1 MKKEVFMKKSTIF
14 IVLTAAVIVI
24 TAAGCKGV
32 DVKWDWQLL
41 FESVAAQ
48 FIPAV
53 KGGSYAELK

>member
-1 MKKEVFMKKSTIF
+1 MKKSTIF
-14 IVLTAAVIVI
+14 IVFTAAVIVI

-41 FESVAAQ
+41 FESVATQ
-48 FIPAV
+48 FSSAA